1 MLANISELTEKE
13 KKIAITAQIK
23 YRKAVL
29 GTKVTDKKLLQLSS
43 NHREF
48 STQELEDNLKLILR
62 GLTHENISTRAS
74 SVYRQV
80 DERKELIN
88 DYVAKKRKATD
99 QIQSNQQEK
108 IQQQDK
114 PKLVGKN
121 IYHKWVK
128 EEGEEWIKGI
138 VLKAIGNLNDDDC
151 EFEVKY
157 EDESEPLLVKL
168 YEDFKNGDLAII

>member
-1 MLANISELTEKE
+1 M
-13 KKIAITAQIK
+13 
-23 YRKAVL
+23 
-29 GTKVTDKKLLQLSS
+29 
-43 NHREF
+43 
-48 STQELEDNLKLILR
+48 
-62 GLTHENISTRAS
+62 RAS

-88 DYVAKKRKATD
+88 DYVEKKRKATD
-99 QIQSNQQEK
+99 QIQSNWQEK
-108 IQQQDK
+108 IQDRTNLN
-114 PKLVGKN
+114 LVGKN

-128 EEGEEWIKGI
+128 EVGEEWIKGI

-168 YEDFKNGDLAII
+168 CEDFKNGRFDNNIASAFSRLLT